1 MLPLQQAREVRDSV
15 IEYIKATFRFKEKDV
30 SDAFYRL
37 IESRENGLF
46 KGPFI
51 SLKTPFISATEEE
64 DRNVPLDIA
73 PNFPPYKHQLH
84 AFQALTMKGGHQP
97 VPTLLTTG
105 TGSGKTECF
114 LYPILVTAII
124 KPLRTSHRCKS
135 HHHVSDERTGKRSS
149 QTSCRNHL
157 E

>member
-64 DRNVPLDIA
+64 VRMC
-73 PNFPPYKHQLH
+73 HSTLH
-84 AFQALTMKGGHQP
+84 
-97 VPTLLTTG
+97 PT
-105 TGSGKTECF
+105 F
-114 LYPILVTAII
+114 LHIN
-124 KPLRTSHRCKS
+124 
-135 HHHVSDERTGKRSS
+135 
-149 QTSCRNHL
+149 TSCMPFSN
-157 E
+157 

>member
-64 DRNVPLDIA
+64 VRNVPLDIA

-84 AFQALTMKGGHQP
+84 AFQQLTVKDGHQP
-97 VPTLLTTG
+97 VPTLLTT
-105 TGSGKTECF
+105 
-114 LYPILVTAII
+114 VTYTRLLLSS